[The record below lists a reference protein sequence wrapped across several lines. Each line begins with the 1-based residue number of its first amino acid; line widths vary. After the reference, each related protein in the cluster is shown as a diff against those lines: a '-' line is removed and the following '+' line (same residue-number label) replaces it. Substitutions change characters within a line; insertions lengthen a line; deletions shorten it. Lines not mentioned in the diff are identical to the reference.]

1 MRPGIV
7 NRFSYNID
15 FKYKQRVCQHK
26 FHNMFERL
34 SIFHSL
40 SIPFYYIQGCP
51 GLLSMLTASLDQE
64 KCMNILDKIIIYI
77 IYVYMGHSVL
87 IWTLN
92 QRASLS
98 WQMKMAFV
106 VDGTEF
112 LCTHADIFA
121 FTAYEHSSLM
131 ISLMKSLWWELTDC
145 RVWRMI
151 ISWSRI
157 HDIFKQKTFL
167 HTCMDHHI
175 FTGI

>member
-1 MRPGIV
+1 MRSGIV
-7 NRFSYNID
+7 NTFSYSID

-26 FHNMFERL
+26 FHNVFKRL

-40 SIPFYYIQGCP
+40 SIAFDYIA
-51 GLLSMLTASLDQE
+51 LIFRLLTASLNQE
-64 KCMNILDKIIIYI
+64 KLYKYLGYNHKMYNTCI
-77 IYVYMGHSVL
+77 YMGHSVL

>member
-1 MRPGIV
+1 MNDYPYFILY
-7 NRFSYNID
+7 RF
-15 FKYKQRVCQHK
+15 
-26 FHNMFERL
+26 
-34 SIFHSL
+34 
-40 SIPFYYIQGCP
+40 PFYYIYR
-51 GLLSMLTASLDQE
+51 LLTASLN
-64 KCMNILDKIIIYI
+64 KKKLYKYLGYNHKIYNICI
-77 IYVYMGHSVL
+77 YMGHSVL

>member
-1 MRPGIV
+1 MRSGIV
-7 NRFSYNID
+7 NRFSYSKD

-26 FHNMFERL
+26 FHNMFEPL

-40 SIPFYYIQGCP
+40 SIPIDYIHRSFII
-51 GLLSMLTASLDQE
+51 LSILTASLDQE

>member
-1 MRPGIV
+1 MRLGIV
-7 NRFSYNID
+7 NRFSYSKD

-26 FHNMFERL
+26 FHNVFKWL

-40 SIPFYYIQGCP
+40 SIPIDYIAYR
-51 GLLSMLTASLDQE
+51 LLTGSLNQE
-64 KCMNILDKIIIYI
+64 KMHKYLGYNHNTYSI
-77 IYVYMGHSVL
+77 YMGHSVL